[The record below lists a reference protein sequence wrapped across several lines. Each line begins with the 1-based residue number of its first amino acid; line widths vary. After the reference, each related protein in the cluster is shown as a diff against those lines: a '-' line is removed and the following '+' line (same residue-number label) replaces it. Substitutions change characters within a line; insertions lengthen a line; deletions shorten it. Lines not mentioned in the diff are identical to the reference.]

1 MRAGDF
7 SELLARTPQT
17 VVRDPLN
24 GNPFA
29 RNLIPSTR
37 QNATSL
43 KVLQQFLPAP
53 NLGGPGALANNFIF
67 EFPRPVDLYRVDSYE
82 PRIDHKISEKNTIF
96 GRVNY
101 DTPLYVLAGNF
112 PGMEWT
118 RVRENLNIIV
128 QDTHIV
134 SPNMV
139 NTFRW
144 GFYRPN
150 VNDGTEVDGVLPP
163 RGDKIVQALG
173 IQGVNPKGLSA
184 MGFPVMNIT
193 SYPNSILRIQPGGI
207 LQRYHNWDY
216 SDNLTWARRRH
227 VVKMGAEYRRIT
239 SFSGTV
245 PENSYGNF
253 TFNGSLTG
261 YSFGDFMLGL
271 PFSSQRLDPLVNRTR
286 RDSET
291 GIFVQDAFKINSSLT
306 LDLGLRWDRFGSA
319 DYDDKLLFNWDRTT
333 GNVLVPQESLNKISP
348 LYPTNTIKV
357 VTGRAQQDPSLRNF
371 VPRIGVA
378 WRPLGSNFV
387 VRGGYGMFTE
397 TLGLFARTQGVGPF
411 QLNETF
417 FNAIQNGQAPF
428 SLPNPFPSG
437 AGSIP
442 SQSVGGFDPS
452 TKNGRV
458 HQYNVTVERQ
468 IKDIG
473 FRLSYLGSRGTSL
486 NYNIEIDKPQPS
498 LTPFAQSR
506 RPFSQ
511 FVSATYA
518 RNNGGFKV
526 QCAVV

>member
-1 MRAGDF
+1 GLQGNYVQHLQEISVVTANNTAEYPRAGYLSMMTKGGTNTFHGQADYWQQNSSFGARDFFATRKPQALFHTIHAQFGGPVIKNKTFFFFSWAGQRWPGSSFYLRDVPTEKMRAGDF

-29 RNLIPSTR
+29 GNLIPSTR

-53 NLGGPGALANNFIF
+53 NPGGPGALATIFIS

-144 GFYRPN
+144 GVYRPN

-216 SDNLTWARRRH
+216 SDNLTWARGRH
-227 VVKMGAEYRRIT
+227 VVK
-239 SFSGTV
+239 
-245 PENSYGNF
+245 
-253 TFNGSLTG
+253 
-261 YSFGDFMLGL
+261 
-271 PFSSQRLDPLVNRTR
+271 
-286 RDSET
+286 
-291 GIFVQDAFKINSSLT
+291 
-306 LDLGLRWDRFGSA
+306 
-319 DYDDKLLFNWDRTT
+319 
-333 GNVLVPQESLNKISP
+333 
-348 LYPTNTIKV
+348 
-357 VTGRAQQDPSLRNF
+357 
-371 VPRIGVA
+371 
-378 WRPLGSNFV
+378 
-387 VRGGYGMFTE
+387 
-397 TLGLFARTQGVGPF
+397 
-411 QLNETF
+411 
-417 FNAIQNGQAPF
+417 
-428 SLPNPFPSG
+428 
-437 AGSIP
+437 
-442 SQSVGGFDPS
+442 
-452 TKNGRV
+452 
-458 HQYNVTVERQ
+458 
-468 IKDIG
+468 
-473 FRLSYLGSRGTSL
+473 
-486 NYNIEIDKPQPS
+486 
-498 LTPFAQSR
+498 
-506 RPFSQ
+506 
-511 FVSATYA
+511 
-518 RNNGGFKV
+518 
-526 QCAVV
+526 